1 MAEKKTKVTETVA
14 PKNGKAKTGL
24 SYAQT
29 LEARAQRGSMTHQKR
44 LAVAKAKKKEMKGE

>member
-1 MAEKKTKVTETVA
+1 MAEKKVKAVEETA
-14 PKNGKAKTGL
+14 PKKGPTKKGL

-44 LAVAKAKKKEMKGE
+44 FALAKAKEKEMKGE